1 MGCSLRTL
9 LSSRQRASRSY
20 PSGSSHYPEKEAK
33 GPKPRPNFPLMTM
46 MGRLMRILRMTP
58 EQVLDLP
65 LRAGEALALAGPERE
80 A

>member
-1 MGCSLRTL
+1 
-9 LSSRQRASRSY
+9 
-20 PSGSSHYPEKEAK
+20 
-33 GPKPRPNFPLMTM
+33 M

-80 A
+80 VLA